1 MVDTR
6 IEVGEIFREYGHLL
20 GKISRD
26 QRKVVNALINCRT
39 SALGGHISKCNR
51 CSHTDQSYNSCRNR
65 HCPKCQFSKQTKW
78 VDQRAKE
85 LLAVDYFHV
94 VFTLPH
100 ELNPLILQNKKV
112 CYDILFKSVSETL
125 KEVAKNPKN
134 LGANI
139 GFFSILHTWGQKLTE
154 HPHIHVVVPS
164 GGLSPDKRKWIS
176 CRENYFLPIKILN
189 LAFRAKFLEYLK
201 GAFDID
207 KLAFRGRIIQLEN
220 RSNFGSL
227 ISTVRAKEWIVY
239 AKKPFSGPSQVLNYL
254 GKYTHRIAISNYRI
268 LKLEDGVVSFSY
280 KDYGD
285 DSKKKIMKL
294 DVKEFMRRFL
304 LHVLPRGYVRIR
316 HYGILGNKYKKENI
330 ERCNFLLRAKPKK
343 LGTVKV
349 TETIEDLIKRTTG
362 VDITICKICNSGT
375 MENFQNISAFYDSS

>member
-1 MVDTR
+1 LVDTR

-65 HCPKCQFSKQTKW
+65 HCPKCQFSKQIKW